1 MQVECNGKK
10 KTKKSKKVLTIVVSA
25 FLVMAF
31 CLCVYVIVQVL
42 SKGYVSFGGYSF
54 FRVVTG
60 SMGET
65 LPIDTLTITKSKEIT
80 DIKENDIVTFESES
94 PNMLGMLITH
104 RVVDIITLQDG
115 KVVLQTKGDA
125 NLSIDGQYVDQD
137 HLVGK
142 VVWSTAEDGFIA
154 SFVGFLTDKIG
165 FIICIVF
172 PSVLIA
178 GFMLSEMARK
188 MKEDIEEAVNLMDKQ
203 NEVQQE
209 SEEEMRN
216 RILAEL
222 KEELKVSGG
231 LEDKKQ

>member
-80 DIKENDIVTFESES
+80 DIKENDIITFESES